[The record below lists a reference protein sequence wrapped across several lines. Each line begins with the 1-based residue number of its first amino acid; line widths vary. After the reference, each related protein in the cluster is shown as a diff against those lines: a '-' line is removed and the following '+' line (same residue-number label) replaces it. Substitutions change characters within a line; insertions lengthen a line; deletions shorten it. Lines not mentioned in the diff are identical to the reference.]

1 MTFLLD
7 SLDPHGNGH
16 ASGHTSGHESG
27 QAPVARSVA
36 RLGDSR
42 RVESRLTP
50 RMHPV
55 EVAVRR
61 PDPSSTIPSG
71 TVPAHATSANDNAA
85 FGDLPTL
92 LRICPADARQ
102 FFAGQVTRR
111 SIAAGTVLAKIAEP
125 CQKLLFVE
133 DGLVDVQGP
142 PTGPIMAGAAGPI
155 LRRGDFYGSH
165 AIDPTATHTVTL
177 TTLTD
182 ATICELPAEALR
194 AACERFASARR
205 WIDAVMGSRPLTNM
219 LRRLAESMPGDEEH
233 LLQFAEQFTS
243 VSIPSG
249 QCVQEAGARIDAL
262 RLVEE
267 GVLEATAPAAASHET
282 GRLILGPS
290 SLVAVSPLLLSATSP
305 WKFTATADTRLL
317 ELPRAA
323 LAELLRAAPSLRGAL
338 AHLTALGRDVRGPGS
353 GNLAIDRSCPAEG
366 LPRGTDDLQ
375 LGGSLVRPSWWQR
388 VPFRRQR
395 EQMDCGAACLR
406 TVHAHFGQEMGY
418 REARQLARVSRYG
431 TSLLDLREAAERL
444 GYVAAGVEAKTW
456 DALEAVHLPA
466 IAHVDKNHFVVVW
479 RVSSRGV
486 QISDPALGK
495 VRMPKDEFMARYGGF
510 LLLLRPTDA
519 VGKPSTEAAQTNKRR
534 EREFS
539 WWRLLPFAR
548 PHLRVLVY
556 ILLASVLLQVFG
568 LVTPLL
574 TQVII
579 DRVIGHG
586 ESGLLNVVFAALV
599 CATAFSALVG
609 FSRNHLMIHASL
621 AIERTLLE
629 AVYQRV
635 LSMAHSFFSR
645 FTTGDLVRRFGEV
658 EEVKNFITGNAVTI
672 LLDLLMV
679 VTYGA
684 FLVWMQ
690 PALSGVYLAILGLSA
705 VVGYVLARPVR
716 GHVQGF
722 MQKFATVNTHV
733 IDSFR
738 GIDPVKAMALE
749 RPFATWF
756 TRMLLPALE
765 HGRKAAAWALA
776 SGVFIQLID
785 GVNSGLVLW
794 RGAYLVLGGAVTL
807 GQLMAFLMLS
817 RQLTGPFLRLL
828 GTWGDLQR
836 TIVSL
841 NRVGDLLEETPEVDQ
856 QQSRGAMLELEA
868 LRGDIRFENLCFRYS
883 SDPKDATRNVIDDL
897 TVHISPGEVL
907 GIVGRSGCG
916 KSTLARLL
924 LRFEEPSSGRITLDG
939 IHLRDL
945 DPRSLR
951 RQIGLVTQ
959 EAVLY
964 SGTIRD
970 NIVCGRDEVTE
981 DDMVHA
987 AQAAGAYE
995 FICDLPYGFET
1006 RIGDQGMKLSG
1017 GQSQRIVIARAL
1029 CTNPQ
1034 ILIFDEA
1041 TAALDPLVERDI
1053 HQGLREVIRGRTT
1066 IIIAHRLHTLRR
1078 ADRIL
1083 VLDRGRLVEQGN
1095 HEALMETGGLYRRMY
1110 TASPDWQGNSE
1121 PVVA

>member
-1 MTFLLD
+1 M
-7 SLDPHGNGH
+7 
-16 ASGHTSGHESG
+16 
-27 QAPVARSVA
+27 
-36 RLGDSR
+36 
-42 RVESRLTP
+42 
-50 RMHPV
+50 
-55 EVAVRR
+55 
-61 PDPSSTIPSG
+61 
-71 TVPAHATSANDNAA
+71 
-85 FGDLPTL
+85 
-92 LRICPADARQ
+92 
-102 FFAGQVTRR
+102 
-111 SIAAGTVLAKIAEP
+111 
-125 CQKLLFVE
+125 
-133 DGLVDVQGP
+133 
-142 PTGPIMAGAAGPI
+142 
-155 LRRGDFYGSH
+155 
-165 AIDPTATHTVTL
+165 PTATHCVTL
-177 TTLTD
+177 TALCD
-182 ATICELPAEALR
+182 GTIVELPGDLLR
-194 AACERFASARR
+194 AACERFDSARL
-205 WIDAVMGSRPLTNM
+205 WIESVMSSRPLANL
-219 LRRLAESMPGDEEH
+219 LRRLADEMPGDEEQ
-233 LLQFAEQFTS
+233 LLSFAEQFARAT
-243 VSIPSG
+243 VAAG
-249 QCVQEAGARIDAL
+249 HAVQAAGARIDAL

-267 GVLEATAPAAASHET
+267 GTLEATAPGAASHDPAP
-282 GRLILGPS
+282 LVLGPG
-290 SLVAVSPLLLSATSP
+290 SLVAASTLLLAATSP
-305 WKFTATADTRLL
+305 WEIRAKSDAHLL
-317 ELPRAA
+317 EMPRAD
-323 LAELLRAAPSLRGAL
+323 LAELLRAAPSLRVAL
-338 AHLTALGRDVRGPGS
+338 AKLIALGHDVRGPGS
-353 GNLAIDRSCPAEG
+353 ANLAIDRSCP
-366 LPRGTDDLQ
+366 PDDAAHGMDQLQ
-375 LGGSLVRPSWWQR
+375 LSDSPLRPAWWKR

-406 TVHAHFGQEMGY
+406 TIHAHFGQEIGY
-418 REARQLARVSRYG
+418 REARELARVSRYG
-431 TSLLDLREAAERL
+431 TSLLDLREAGERL

-456 DALEAVHLPA
+456 ESLQAVHLPA

-479 RVSSRGV
+479 RVGPRGV
-486 QISDPALGK
+486 QVSDPALGK
-495 VRMPKDEFMARYGGF
+495 IRIAKDEFMSRYGGF

-519 VGKPSTEAAQTNKRR
+519 VGKRADEAAKTGGRRR

-539 WWRLLPFAR
+539 WWRLTPFAR

-556 ILLASVLLQVFG
+556 ILLASALLQIFG
-568 LVTPLL
+568 VVTPLL

-586 ESGLLNVVFAALV
+586 ETRLLNVVFGALV
-599 CATAFSALVG
+599 CATAFSALLG

-658 EEVKNFITGNAVTI
+658 EEVKNFFASNAVTI

-684 FLVWMQ
+684 LLVWMQ
-690 PALSGVYLAILGLSA
+690 PALSGVYMAILAVSA
-705 VVGYVLARPVR
+705 IVGFALARPVR
-716 GHVQGF
+716 GHTQGF
-722 MQKFATVNTHV
+722 MQKFALLNTHV

-749 RPFATWF
+749 RPFANWF
-756 TRMLLPALE
+756 TRLLLPALA
-765 HGRKAAAWALA
+765 HGQKAAAWTLA

-794 RGAYLVLGGAVTL
+794 RGAALVIAGTMTL

-828 GTWGDLQR
+828 GAWGELQR

-841 NRVGDLLEETPEVDQ
+841 NRVGDLLEETPETEQ
-856 QQSRGAMLELEA
+856 QQSRGAMIELHEP
-868 LRGDIRFENLCFRYS
+868 LGDIRMENLSFRYS
-883 SDPKDATRNVIDDL
+883 SDPKDGSRNVIDDL
-897 TVHISPGEVL
+897 NLRIAPGEVL

-924 LRFEEPSSGRITLDG
+924 LRFEEPSCGRITLDG

-970 NIVCGRDEVTE
+970 NIVCGRDDVTE
-981 DDMVHA
+981 DDMVRA
-987 AQAAGAYE
+987 AQAAGAYQ
-995 FICDLPYGFET
+995 FISELPYGFET

-1029 CTNPQ
+1029 CTNPR

-1053 HQGLREVIRGRTT
+1053 HEGLREVIRGRTT

-1078 ADRIL
+1078 ADRIV
-1083 VLDRGRLVEQGN
+1083 VLDRGRLVEQGT
-1095 HEALMETGGLYRRMY
+1095 HEALMNAGGLYRRMY
-1110 TASPDWQGNSE
+1110 TASPDWQGAAEANAS
-1121 PVVA
+1121 

>member
-1 MTFLLD
+1 LPNNSPRLPFPLVNACKR
-7 SLDPHGNGH
+7 P
-16 ASGHTSGHESG
+16 A
-27 QAPVARSVA
+27 QRS
-36 RLGDSR
+36 
-42 RVESRLTP
+42 
-50 RMHPV
+50 
-55 EVAVRR
+55 
-61 PDPSSTIPSG
+61 
-71 TVPAHATSANDNAA
+71 
-85 FGDLPTL
+85 
-92 LRICPADARQ
+92 
-102 FFAGQVTRR
+102 
-111 SIAAGTVLAKIAEP
+111 
-125 CQKLLFVE
+125 
-133 DGLVDVQGP
+133 
-142 PTGPIMAGAAGPI
+142 
-155 LRRGDFYGSH
+155 
-165 AIDPTATHTVTL
+165 
-177 TTLTD
+177 
-182 ATICELPAEALR
+182 
-194 AACERFASARR
+194 
-205 WIDAVMGSRPLTNM
+205 
-219 LRRLAESMPGDEEH
+219 
-233 LLQFAEQFTS
+233 
-243 VSIPSG
+243 
-249 QCVQEAGARIDAL
+249 DAL
-262 RLVEE
+262 RLVHE
-267 GVLEATAPAAASHET
+267 GLLEATASNAASHEA
-282 GRLILGPS
+282 GRLTLGPG
-290 SLVAVSPLLLSATSP
+290 SLVAASPLLLSATSP
-305 WKFTATADTRLL
+305 WNIRATVDTRLL

-323 LAELLRAAPSLRGAL
+323 LVELLRATPSLRGAL
-338 AHLTALGRDVRGPGS
+338 AHLIALGQDVRGPGS
-353 GNLAIDRSCPAEG
+353 GNLAIDRSCPPDGLARGAEE
-366 LPRGTDDLQ
+366 LQ
-375 LGGSLVRPSWWQR
+375 LGGSPARPSWWQR

-510 LLLLRPTDA
+510 LLLRPTDA
-519 VGKPSTEAAQTNKRR
+519 VGKQPADGAKATGRR

-539 WWRLLPFAR
+539 WWRLAPFAR

-556 ILLASVLLQVFG
+556 ILLASILLQVFG

-672 LLDLLMV
+672 LLDLMMV

-690 PALSGVYLAILGLSA
+690 PTLSGVYLAILGFSA
-705 VVGYVLARPVR
+705 VVGFVLARPVR
-716 GHVQGF
+716 GHMQGF

-765 HGRKAAAWALA
+765 HGRKAAGWALA

-794 RGAYLVLGGAVTL
+794 RGAYLVLGGAMTL

-828 GTWGDLQR
+828 GAGASER

-841 NRVGDLLEETPEVDQ
+841 NRVGDLLEET
-856 QQSRGAMLELEA
+856 R
-868 LRGDIRFENLCFRYS
+868 
-883 SDPKDATRNVIDDL
+883 
-897 TVHISPGEVL
+897 
-907 GIVGRSGCG
+907 
-916 KSTLARLL
+916 KSTNSRAAARSRPTPARRYP
-924 LRFEEPSSGRITLDG
+924 LREPFVPL
-939 IHLRDL
+939 HF
-945 DPRSLR
+945 RS
-951 RQIGLVTQ
+951 
-959 EAVLY
+959 
-964 SGTIRD
+964 
-970 NIVCGRDEVTE
+970 
-981 DDMVHA
+981 
-987 AQAAGAYE
+987 
-995 FICDLPYGFET
+995 
-1006 RIGDQGMKLSG
+1006 
-1017 GQSQRIVIARAL
+1017 
-1029 CTNPQ
+1029 
-1034 ILIFDEA
+1034 
-1041 TAALDPLVERDI
+1041 
-1053 HQGLREVIRGRTT
+1053 QGLHPQRDRRSQP
-1066 IIIAHRLHTLRR
+1066 AHR
-1078 ADRIL
+1078 A
-1083 VLDRGRLVEQGN
+1083 G
-1095 HEALMETGGLYRRMY
+1095 
-1110 TASPDWQGNSE
+1110 
-1121 PVVA
+1121 